1 MEVLQFIKD
10 TPVLMEQSDNL
21 TLIEGMNANFLCKF
35 QSDLSMVVH
44 WLRPAEHLRNQKT
57 YELVSYRPVHKK
69 YDSSK
74 LKNFINEK
82 FKKIFNFF
90 TCILPNNVAH
100 DITKEF

>member
-35 QSDLSMVVH
+35 ESDLSMVVH

-57 YELVSYRPVHKK
+57 YELVSYF
-69 YDSSK
+69 
-74 LKNFINEK
+74 L
-82 FKKIFNFF
+82 
-90 TCILPNNVAH
+90 
-100 DITKEF
+100 ITSVNAS

>member
-35 QSDLSMVVH
+35 ESDLSFVVH

-57 YELVSYRPVHKK
+57 YELVS
-69 YDSSK
+69 
-74 LKNFINEK
+74 
-82 FKKIFNFF
+82 
-90 TCILPNNVAH
+90 
-100 DITKEF
+100 